1 MVETSSD
8 DNLLYWLIG
17 SYHQRDTKC
26 PGATEPSYRMG
37 RSEIYLWFTGGDW
50 IFGTSVCT
58 TSVSVYYR
66 VSENGGNKKFWEVEN
81 GNYHVY
87 DGSEWVDTTV
97 KHRTVGN
104 GTCLTPGVQ

>member
-1 MVETSSD
+1 MV
-8 DNLLYWLIG
+8 L
-17 SYHQRDTKC
+17 K
-26 PGATEPSYRMG
+26 
-37 RSEIYLWFTGGDW
+37 
-50 IFGTSVCT
+50 
-58 TSVSVYYR
+58 VS
-66 VSENGGNKKFWEVEN
+66 WEVEN